1 MNLFL
6 DSSCMVSFF
15 ILDAYFKKA
24 EYVMKKIA
32 NGEIHGIISV
42 ISLAEL
48 CGAVRRRTDEA
59 AAKRVQN
66 DMVKLIGNE
75 MISLIPVNASDA
87 SSASSLAILTG
98 LRGADAVIVNA
109 AKQAGC
115 KLFTFD
121 EEIKARAKGVVE
133 LYEPQTLH

>member
-24 EYVMKKIA
+24 EYVMKNIA

-48 CGAVRRRTDEA
+48 CGAVRRRTDETT
-59 AAKRVQN
+59 AKRVKN
-66 DMVKLIGNE
+66 DVVGLVEKGMVSI
-75 MISLIPVNASDA
+75 IPLTNWDASMASD
-87 SSASSLAILTG
+87 LAISTG
-98 LRGADAVIVNA
+98 LRGADAVIVSA

-115 KLFTFD
+115 ELLTFD
-121 EEIKARAKGVVE
+121 EEIKKKAKSAVE
-133 LYEPQTLH
+133 FYDA

>member
-42 ISLAEL
+42 IDRKS
-48 CGAVRRRTDEA
+48 
-59 AAKRVQN
+59 
-66 DMVKLIGNE
+66 
-75 MISLIPVNASDA
+75 
-87 SSASSLAILTG
+87 
-98 LRGADAVIVNA
+98 
-109 AKQAGC
+109 
-115 KLFTFD
+115 
-121 EEIKARAKGVVE
+121 VV
-133 LYEPQTLH
+133 

>member
-59 AAKRVQN
+59 AAKRVKN
-66 DMVKLIGNE
+66 DMVGLVEKGMVSI
-75 MISLIPVNASDA
+75 IPLTNWDASMASD
-87 SSASSLAILTG
+87 LAISTG

-109 AKQAGC
+109 AVQTKSE
-115 KLFTFD
+115 LVTFD
-121 EEIKARAKGVVE
+121 EEIKKKAKSAVE
-133 LYEPQTLH
+133 FYET